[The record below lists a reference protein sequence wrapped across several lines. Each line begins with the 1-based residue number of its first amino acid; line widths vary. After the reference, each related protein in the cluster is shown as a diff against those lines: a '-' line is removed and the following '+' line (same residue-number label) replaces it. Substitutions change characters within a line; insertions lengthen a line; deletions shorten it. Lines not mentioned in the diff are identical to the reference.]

1 MEEQKNEPKIAR
13 ELSSFTKAREKMV
26 AKSREIYGD
35 YDYLSGSRAARRLR
49 KYSLKEIDEI
59 ISSGSLVEQRILSQN
74 YFLMDGLYKRIII
87 YYATLM
93 KGAGLLTPMAG
104 FGKKLSTDH
113 VQKRYYSALNYLDK
127 LHLEELE
134 TKISLRALIDG
145 SYYGVIQKLD
155 KNDFVLL
162 DLPAQYARSSFKDI
176 YGRDIVE
183 FDVTYFSAITDK
195 EARAEELSLFPSV
208 ISKYYRKYMNGK
220 VTCSWVKIPVD
231 IGVCFSFIENGCPLF
246 LSVIPAAIQY
256 DESVDTERERDL
268 EEIRKI
274 LIQKVP
280 HLQTGELL
288 FEPEEAVEMHAGAVE
303 MMRGNK
309 NLSILTT
316 YTDVDS
322 IVSKTS
328 SDAVSNNLEKM
339 LQNVYSEASVSA
351 QLFSPTGA
359 QALDNSIRNDMAFM
373 MILMN
378 KIARFVTEL
387 INELFG
393 NTNVTFK
400 YIILPVT
407 YYNQSEFITDSLKL
421 AQSGYSFLL
430 PSAAIGLGQ
439 RELLGIKELENEVLV
454 LREKL
459 IPLASSYTESGEV
472 GRPTKTAE
480 QKAPSTIVKEESINK
495 QGGVKTDE

>member
-1 MEEQKNEPKIAR
+1 MEEQRKEPKIAH

-59 ISSGSLVEQRILSQN
+59 ISSGSLAEQRTLSRN

-104 FGKKLSTDH
+104 YGKKLSTDH
-113 VQKRYYSALNYLDK
+113 VQKRYYGALNYLDK

-183 FDVTYFSAITDK
+183 FDVTYFLTITDK
-195 EARAEELSLFPSV
+195 EARDEELSLFPSV
-208 ISKYYRKYMNGK
+208 ISKYYRKYIKGK
-220 VTCSWVKIPVD
+220 ATCSWVKIPAD
-231 IGVCFSFIENGCPLF
+231 IGVCFSFIEDGCPQF

-393 NTNVTFK
+393 NTNITFK
-400 YIILPVT
+400 YTILPVT

-459 IPLASSYTESGEV
+459 IPLASSYTESGEA

-495 QGGVKTDE
+495 QGGLKTDE

>member
-439 RELLGIKELENEVLV
+439 RELLGIKELENEVLL

>member
-1 MEEQKNEPKIAR
+1 MEEQRKEPKIAR

-59 ISSGSLVEQRILSQN
+59 ISSGSLAEQRALSRN

-93 KGAGLLTPMAG
+93 KGAGLLTPIAG
-104 FGKKLSTDH
+104 YGKKLSTDH
-113 VQKRYYSALNYLDK
+113 VQKRYYGALNYLDK

-183 FDVTYFSAITDK
+183 FDVTYFSTITDK
-195 EARAEELSLFPSV
+195 EARDEELSLFPSV
-208 ISKYYRKYMNGK
+208 ISKYYRKYVNGK
-220 VTCSWVKIPVD
+220 VTCSWVKIPAD
-231 IGVCFSFIENGCPLF
+231 IGVCFSFIEDGCPQF

-274 LIQKVP
+274 LIQKIP

-303 MMRGNK
+303 MTRGNK

-316 YTDVDS
+316 YADVDS

-387 INELFG
+387 INGLFG
-393 NTNVTFK
+393 NTNITFK
-400 YIILPVT
+400 YTILPVT

-459 IPLASSYTESGEV
+459 IPLASSYTESGEA

-495 QGGVKTDE
+495 QGGLKTDE

>member
-1 MEEQKNEPKIAR
+1 MEEQRNEPKIAR

-59 ISSGSLVEQRILSQN
+59 ISSGSLAEQRSLSRN

-104 FGKKLSTDH
+104 YGKKLSTDH
-113 VQKRYYSALNYLDK
+113 VQKRYYGALNYLDK

-183 FDVTYFSAITDK
+183 FDVTYFSTITDK
-195 EARAEELSLFPSV
+195 EARDEELSLFPSV
-208 ISKYYRKYMNGK
+208 ISKYYRKYVNGK
-220 VTCSWVKIPVD
+220 VTCSWVKIPAD
-231 IGVCFSFIENGCPLF
+231 IGVCFSFIEDGCPLF

-288 FEPEEAVEMHAGAVE
+288 FEPEEAVEMHAGAIE

-400 YIILPVT
+400 YTILPVT

-480 QKAPSTIVKEESINK
+480 QKAPSTIVKEESINN
-495 QGGVKTDE
+495 QGGLKTDE

>member
-459 IPLASSYTESGEV
+459 IPLASSYTESGEA

-480 QKAPSTIVKEESINK
+480 QKAPSTIVKEESINN

>member
-1 MEEQKNEPKIAR
+1 MEEQKNEPRIAR

-59 ISSGSLVEQRILSQN
+59 ISSGSLVEQRVLSRN

-208 ISKYYRKYMNGK
+208 ISKYYRKYINGK
-220 VTCSWVKIPVD
+220 VTCPWVKIPVD

-378 KIARFVTEL
+378 KIARFVTDL

>member
-59 ISSGSLVEQRILSQN
+59 ISSGSLVEQRVLSRN

-208 ISKYYRKYMNGK
+208 ISKYYRKYINGK
-220 VTCSWVKIPVD
+220 VTCPWVKIPVD

>member
-162 DLPAQYARSSFKDI
+162 DLPAQYARSNFKDI

-208 ISKYYRKYMNGK
+208 ISKYYRKYINGK
-220 VTCSWVKIPVD
+220 VTCPWVKIPVD

-378 KIARFVTEL
+378 KIARFVTDL

>member
-208 ISKYYRKYMNGK
+208 ISKYYRKYIKGK
-220 VTCSWVKIPVD
+220 ATCSWVKIPAD
-231 IGVCFSFIENGCPLF
+231 IGVCFSFIEDGCPQF

-459 IPLASSYTESGEV
+459 IPLASSYTESGEA

-480 QKAPSTIVKEESINK
+480 QKAPSTIVKEESINN

>member
-1 MEEQKNEPKIAR
+1 MEEQRKEPKIAR

-59 ISSGSLVEQRILSQN
+59 ISSGSLAEQRTFSRN
-74 YFLMDGLYKRIII
+74 YFLMDGIYKRIII

-93 KGAGLLTPMAG
+93 KGAGLLTPIAG
-104 FGKKLSTDH
+104 YGKKLSTDH
-113 VQKRYYSALNYLDK
+113 VQKRYYGALNYLDK

-183 FDVTYFSAITDK
+183 FDVTYFSTITDK
-195 EARAEELSLFPSV
+195 EARDEELSLFPSV
-208 ISKYYRKYMNGK
+208 ISKYYRKYVNGK
-220 VTCSWVKIPVD
+220 VTCSWVKIPAD
-231 IGVCFSFIENGCPLF
+231 IGVCFSFIEDGCPQF

-387 INELFG
+387 INGLFG
-393 NTNVTFK
+393 NTNITFK
-400 YIILPVT
+400 YTILPVT

-459 IPLASSYTESGEV
+459 IPLASSYTESGEA

-495 QGGVKTDE
+495 QGGLKADE

>member
-1 MEEQKNEPKIAR
+1 MEEQRNEPKIAR

-59 ISSGSLVEQRILSQN
+59 ISSGSLAEQRSLSRN

-104 FGKKLSTDH
+104 YGKKLSTDH
-113 VQKRYYSALNYLDK
+113 VQKRYYGALNYLDK

-183 FDVTYFSAITDK
+183 FDVTYFSTITDK
-195 EARAEELSLFPSV
+195 EARDEELSLFPSV
-208 ISKYYRKYMNGK
+208 ISKYYRKYVNGK
-220 VTCSWVKIPVD
+220 VTCSWVKVPAD
-231 IGVCFSFIENGCPLF
+231 IGVCFSFIEDDCPLF

-400 YIILPVT
+400 YTILPVT

-480 QKAPSTIVKEESINK
+480 QKAPSTIVKEESINN
-495 QGGVKTDE
+495 QGGLKTDE

>member
-1 MEEQKNEPKIAR
+1 MEEQRNEPKTAR

-35 YDYLSGSRAARRLR
+35 YDYLSGSRTARRLR

-59 ISSGSLVEQRILSQN
+59 ISSGSLAEQRALSRN

-93 KGAGLLTPMAG
+93 KGAGLLTPIAG
-104 FGKKLSTDH
+104 YGKKLSTDH
-113 VQKRYYSALNYLDK
+113 VQKRYYGALNYLDK

-183 FDVTYFSAITDK
+183 FDVTYFSTITNK
-195 EARAEELSLFPSV
+195 KARDEELSLFPSV
-208 ISKYYRKYMNGK
+208 ISKYYRKYVNGK
-220 VTCSWVKIPVD
+220 VTCSWVKIPAD
-231 IGVCFSFIENGCPLF
+231 IGVCFSFIEDGCPQF

-274 LIQKVP
+274 LIQKIP

-316 YTDVDS
+316 YADVDS

-387 INELFG
+387 INGLFG
-393 NTNVTFK
+393 NTNITFK
-400 YIILPVT
+400 YTILPVT

-459 IPLASSYTESGEV
+459 IPLASSYTESGEA

-495 QGGVKTDE
+495 QGGLKTDE